1 MSVEI
6 LATGPELIRQGIRG
20 TEPVVEEMIQS
31 AKKEIQ
37 VIAYVFTYNAMRV
50 LDLLDQAAR
59 KGVKVAVTVNNLKEQ
74 ESRVRTKLE
83 NLAVVAS
90 VFDFDDPHGKQLH
103 AKIVI
108 ADRTRAVVGSA
119 NFTWGGMFGNYE
131 IGLLIEGEAVW
142 NLSRVA
148 DALSRLAT
156 PVQHTD

>member
-59 KGVKVAVTVNNLKEQ
+59 KGVKVAVTVNNVKKQ

-83 NLAVVAS
+83 NLVGVAS
-90 VFDFDDPHGKQLH
+90 VFDFNDPHGKQLH

-156 PVQHTD
+156 PVR

>member
-1 MSVEI
+1 MTSVEI

-20 TEPVVEEMIQS
+20 TEPVVEEVIQS
-31 AKKEIQ
+31 AEKEIQ
-37 VIAYVFTYNAMRV
+37 VIAYVFTYNALHV

-59 KGVKVAVTVNNLKEQ
+59 KGIKVGLTVNNIKRQ
-74 ESRVRTKLE
+74 EGRVKAKLE
-83 NLAVVAS
+83 NLASVAS
-90 VFDFDDPHGKQLH
+90 VFDFEDPHGKQLH

-156 PVQHTD
+156 PVH